1 MKFSTLSYSLL
12 SAVLAATVNA
22 DSGCQE
28 IAGNTYCNNV
38 NMVNYKSVGFSGS
51 YKKVTAF
58 NDDGSCSSED
68 YKFNGNLAPLNE
80 ELSVHFRGPIQ
91 LKQFAVYYKGGDNGT
106 SSSGSSSN
114 SKRDDVNIAAVGGHH
129 VHKKREP
136 VMITDYVHVTET
148 VTPGAEQPADT
159 SSPAPAG
166 VDGFNNPVI
175 ANVLDGGD
183 SSSSAGSTM
192 ATSFSSSAAASSSS
206 AAPSSSSSSSS
217 SGSSSGSSGSSSGD
231 GWSRTAYYNAEDS
244 KADALVFMNNMG
256 GSGSGV
262 WDAAFGNSI
271 SYADSDGTSCASSP
285 QVLKDTKIGSNK
297 EYMIFSSDKCEGDDC
312 GFYRKGIPAHRGF
325 GGDTKMFLFE
335 FSMPKEESGSG
346 FNQDMPAVWFLN
358 AQIPRTVQYG
368 PKSCSCWATG
378 CGEFD
383 VFEVLDSGNNKLT
396 NHLHSGQGSNDG
408 QHGGGGSND
417 YFDRP
422 TDGTLKAAVIFDG
435 DDGGITITKVGDDVD
450 SFDSE
455 YGIDTVKGWAKE
467 GDSHAATVNL
477 KTN

>member
-1 MKFSTLSYSLL
+1 MKFSTLSYSALG
-12 SAVLAATVNA
+12 AVLAATVNA
-22 DSGCQE
+22 DSGCQQ
-28 IAGNTYCNNV
+28 IAGNTYCNSV

-51 YKKVTAF
+51 YKKVTSF

-106 SSSGSSSN
+106 SSSSN

-136 VMITDYVHVTET
+136 VMITDYVHVTQT
-148 VTPGAEQPADT
+148 VTPGAEQQAAPT
-159 SSPAPAG
+159 SSSAAAG
-166 VDGFNNPVI
+166 VDGFNNPIV
-175 ANVLDGGD
+175 ANVLGGGGAD
-183 SSSSAGSTM
+183 SSSTM
-192 ATSFSSSAAASSSS
+192 ATSFSSSSAASSS
-206 AAPSSSSSSSS
+206 AAASSSSSSSS
-217 SGSSSGSSGSSSGD
+217 SDSGSSSGSSSGD

-244 KADALVFMNNMG
+244 KADSLVFMNNMG

-312 GFYRKGIPAHRGF
+312 GFYRKGIPAHHGF

-335 FSMPKEESGSG
+335 FSMPKEKSGSG

-383 VFEVLDSGNNKLT
+383 VFEVLDSGNDKLT
-396 NHLHSGQGSNDG
+396 NHLHTGQGSDDG

-435 DDGGITITKVGDDVD
+435 NDGGVSITKIGDDVKT
-450 SFDSE
+450 FDSD
-455 YGIDTVKGWAKE
+455 YDIDTVKGWSKE
-467 GDSHAATVNL
+467 EDSHAATVNI